1 LAQFDVD
8 ILKQGSM
15 VICAA
20 HFKYSFPYRQFN
32 VDEEFKTLKMTH
44 HFTET
49 SEYHKKKVEGDL
61 YQDHK
66 ML

>member
-1 LAQFDVD
+1 
-8 ILKQGSM
+8 
-15 VICAA
+15 
-20 HFKYSFPYRQFN
+20 
-32 VDEEFKTLKMTH
+32 MTH

-66 ML
+66 MLWKICLLYL